1 MRDVRERINDA
12 GAEIV
17 IVGSGSPEQAGWFV
31 EDFDIPMPVYS
42 DPSLSVYKAVGAKK
56 SWWSTLNPR
65 VMLNSVRA
73 MRGGFRQTKRRGVPN
88 QQAESLSFAPMAAC
102 PMPTSAVKPATTPIP
117 PTLQP
122 PLKPQA
128 VASST
133 RQEQPGCPRTNQ
145 RHTRTP

>member
-42 DPSLSVYKAVGAKK
+42 DPSLSVYKAVGAKQ

-88 QQAESLSFAPMAAC
+88 QQGGVFVIRPDGSVPYAYLSSEAGDHPDPADIAA
-102 PMPTSAVKPATTPIP
+102 AVEA
-117 PTLQP
+117 
-122 PLKPQA
+122 
-128 VASST
+128 ASS
-133 RQEQPGCPRTNQ
+133 G
-145 RHTRTP
+145 